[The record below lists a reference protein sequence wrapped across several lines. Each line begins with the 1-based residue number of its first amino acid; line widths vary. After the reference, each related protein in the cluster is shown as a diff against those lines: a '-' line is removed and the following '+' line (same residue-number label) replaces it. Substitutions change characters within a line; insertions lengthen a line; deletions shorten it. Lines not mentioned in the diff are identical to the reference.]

1 MPLKATINLASLL
14 FKLNS
19 LLYWHFVSQH
29 LQETMG
35 EADDEDE
42 DSDDSE
48 DDDDVMKDEFKFH
61 LKAEGEAGGL
71 LANPNAP
78 VTLSVVEGTNE
89 ITGEPTRVEFDPLQP
104 LTTEIMGGEIE
115 FSSRRG
121 WIVLPC
127 CCLASI

>member
-1 MPLKATINLASLL
+1 
-14 FKLNS
+14 
-19 LLYWHFVSQH
+19 
-29 LQETMG
+29 MG

-104 LTTEIMGGEIE
+104 LTTEIMGGEN
-115 FSSRRG
+115 FRRG
-121 WIVLPC
+121 VAGLF
-127 CCLASI
+127 SRVVF